1 MVQKSLDQGSFGTV
15 YECVDVNK
23 PNLKCVIKVSD
34 DYKMLS
40 REIEALKDIRKMDKA
55 TKTEYPYDYVPTVLS
70 KGMFILEAPAQD
82 SMSDQNPSA
91 DCSQVFKSF
100 YIMPKFGRNL
110 ESLFAEHNYNFS
122 DKTVYQLGIQ
132 LLRIL
137 EKIHQSGNTFNDLK
151 LDNILVGDQN
161 LKDKNMHKIRLVDF
175 GFASRFLDKHGKH
188 IKEEEVDVF
197 RGNMVFASVNMFD
210 FKSPSRRDDLMSL
223 CYLLIYLLNSGNV
236 PFVVDN
242 NMSKNEVFLHIMNIK
257 LNMPLE
263 ELCSYNKSRAW
274 PMLKMFKCI
283 FDLSFDESPD
293 YSSYRQML
301 KECIHSQGHEYDQVY
316 DWNMNG

>member
-1 MVQKSLDQGSFGTV
+1 
-15 YECVDVNK
+15 
-23 PNLKCVIKVSD
+23 
-34 DYKMLS
+34 
-40 REIEALKDIRKMDKA
+40 
-55 TKTEYPYDYVPTVLS
+55 
-70 KGMFILEAPAQD
+70 
-82 SMSDQNPSA
+82 
-91 DCSQVFKSF
+91 
-100 YIMPKFGRNL
+100 
-110 ESLFAEHNYNFS
+110 
-122 DKTVYQLGIQ
+122 
-132 LLRIL
+132 
-137 EKIHQSGNTFNDLK
+137 
-151 LDNILVGDQN
+151 
-161 LKDKNMHKIRLVDF
+161 MHKIRLVDF

-301 KECIHSQGHEYDQVY
+301 KECIHSQGHEYD
-316 DWNMNG
+316 

>member
-1 MVQKSLDQGSFGTV
+1 
-15 YECVDVNK
+15 
-23 PNLKCVIKVSD
+23 
-34 DYKMLS
+34 
-40 REIEALKDIRKMDKA
+40 
-55 TKTEYPYDYVPTVLS
+55 
-70 KGMFILEAPAQD
+70 
-82 SMSDQNPSA
+82 
-91 DCSQVFKSF
+91 
-100 YIMPKFGRNL
+100 MPKFGRNL
-110 ESLFAEHNYNFS
+110 ESLFTEHNYKFS

-210 FKSPSRRDDLMSL
+210 FKTPSRRDDLMSL

-242 NMSKNEVFLHIMNIK
+242 NLSKNEVFLHIMNIK
-257 LNMPLE
+257 LNMPPE
-263 ELCSYNKSRAW
+263 ELCGYNK
-274 PMLKMFKCI
+274 
-283 FDLSFDESPD
+283 
-293 YSSYRQML
+293 
-301 KECIHSQGHEYDQVY
+301 
-316 DWNMNG
+316 